1 MKIPFPVTCINCGK
15 KTKYFVHSLD
25 SSFDFNCECGEQSN
39 FEIQSN
45 ITLSKKMLWRSL
57 HEMETNNDFSLSI
70 IFSAMAFEYEI
81 ARKYRKWRKIEEL
94 KKRNLISHE
103 ELEEELRKLFN
114 LKNKIR
120 KISLLMDQKGIDNF
134 VTSSKNIVKTIK
146 KDYPFLDYKKL
157 SKGIEQ
163 YLFRPRNRII
173 HLGTTKYLKDD
184 ALQCFSVSNL
194 GIHILN
200 LMDKAKK
207 KRDLSLVR

>member
-1 MKIPFPVTCINCGK
+1 MKIPFQVTCINCGK

-25 SSFDFNCECGEQSN
+25 TSFDFNCECGEQSN
-39 FEIQSN
+39 FDIQSN

-81 ARKYRKWRKIEEL
+81 ARKYRKWRKIKEL
-94 KKRNLISHE
+94 KKKNLISHE

-114 LKNKIR
+114 LKNKIKR
-120 KISLLMDQKGIDNF
+120 TSLLMDPKGIDNF
-134 VTSSKNIVKTIK
+134 VASSKDIVKTIK

-157 SKGIEQ
+157 SKSIEQ
-163 YLFRPRNRII
+163 YLFRPRNCIV

-184 ALQCFSVSNL
+184 ALQCFSVSYL

-207 KRDLSLVR
+207 KKI

>member
-1 MKIPFPVTCINCGK
+1 MKIPFPVTCINCSK

-39 FEIQSN
+39 FDIQSN

-94 KKRNLISHE
+94 KKKNLISHE
-103 ELEEELRKLFN
+103 ELEEELRKLN
-114 LKNKIR
+114 LKNKIK

-134 VTSSKNIVKTIK
+134 VTSSKDIVNTIK

-157 SKGIEQ
+157 SEGIEQ
-163 YLFRPRNRII
+163 YLSWP
-173 HLGTTKYLKDD
+173 
-184 ALQCFSVSNL
+184 
-194 GIHILN
+194 
-200 LMDKAKK
+200 
-207 KRDLSLVR
+207 

>member
-15 KTKYFVHSLD
+15 KTNYFVHSLD
-25 SSFDFNCECGEQSN
+25 FSFDFNCECGEQRN
-39 FEIQSN
+39 FDIQSN
-45 ITLSKKMLWRSL
+45 ITLSKKMLLRSL
-57 HEMETNNDFSLSI
+57 YEMETNDDFSLSI

-81 ARKYRKWRKIEEL
+81 ARKYRKWRRIEEL
-94 KKRNLISHE
+94 NKRNLISHE

-134 VTSSKNIVKTIK
+134 VTSSKDIVKTIK

-157 SKGIEQ
+157 SKSIEQ
-163 YLFRPRNRII
+163 HLFWPRNRLV
-173 HLGTTKYLKDD
+173 HFGTTKYLKND
-184 ALQCFSVSNL
+184 ALQCFRVSNL
-194 GIHILN
+194 GIRILY

-207 KRDLSLVR
+207 KRDLTHH